1 MLKKWNNDIEIM
13 WQKQLDEHRHDNALF
28 YKGRYWTYGEV
39 DSKSNI
45 ISEFV
50 GNATTCDY
58 IGVMMDN
65 SDSYVITIL
74 GILKAGKV
82 FVPIDKEYPKLRQK
96 KIIEKCKIDCVI
108 VDEKKT
114 RVESGVFFEDAMKCD
129 VSEYACQS
137 SFTGNYAYILHTSGS
152 TGEPKG
158 VLIRTESL
166 VNLIQWFGKTF
177 LRKNIKN
184 ILQLARNSFDV
195 SIEEIFGCLFH
206 GKTLY
211 IPSYGIR
218 MHKRRLREYILKHEI
233 HLVQVV
239 PALLQEL
246 FGGIEKVRCVR
257 TIICGG
263 EVLSDSLKELIL
275 KKGYEL
281 YNNYGLTETTVDVL
295 SAKCEINIPVNLGRV
310 VDNCAIYLLRE
321 DGSIIQNSD
330 EVGELAIGGINLA
343 EGYID
348 DIELTAEKF
357 IYFEGKRIYKTGD
370 FVRRDFDNRLL
381 FVGRNDHQVKINGRR
396 IELGEI
402 EQVFSNIFAVS
413 LSICSIGEAGEIL
426 LFYERERPIS
436 AEIVS
441 DELKKVLPEYMIPA
455 EFVPIEKFPLTQNGK
470 VNLDALVLERRKRKT
485 EVVEKNIECQ
495 LDFFAREI
503 IAIISLVVGR
513 KETEINIQ
521 NNLHEEGIDSFS
533 YINLIISIE
542 DKYDVELED
551 EFMFP
556 SGFASIKD
564 ILEKVHI
571 FLEERGKI

>member
-1 MLKKWNNDIEIM
+1 M
-13 WQKQLDEHRHDNALF
+13 
-28 YKGRYWTYGEV
+28 
-39 DSKSNI
+39 
-45 ISEFV
+45 
-50 GNATTCDY
+50 
-58 IGVMMDN
+58 
-65 SDSYVITIL
+65 
-74 GILKAGKV
+74 
-82 FVPIDKEYPKLRQK
+82 
-96 KIIEKCKIDCVI
+96 
-108 VDEKKT
+108 
-114 RVESGVFFEDAMKCD
+114 
-129 VSEYACQS
+129 
-137 SFTGNYAYILHTSGS
+137 
-152 TGEPKG
+152 
-158 VLIRTESL
+158 
-166 VNLIQWFGKTF
+166 
-177 LRKNIKN
+177 
-184 ILQLARNSFDV
+184 
-195 SIEEIFGCLFH
+195 
-206 GKTLY
+206 
-211 IPSYGIR
+211 
-218 MHKRRLREYILKHEI
+218 
-233 HLVQVV
+233 
-239 PALLQEL
+239 
-246 FGGIEKVRCVR
+246 
-257 TIICGG
+257 
-263 EVLSDSLKELIL
+263 
-275 KKGYEL
+275 
-281 YNNYGLTETTVDVL
+281 
-295 SAKCEINIPVNLGRV
+295 
-310 VDNCAIYLLRE
+310 DNCAIYLLRE

-470 VNLDALVLERRKRKT
+470 VNLDALVLERRKRKP

-564 ILEKVHI
+564 FVEKVHI